1 MNKAPKILG
10 IVSCSKQLKEFT
22 AQRMETILSA
32 PVAVPN
38 VGRNYPD

>member
-1 MNKAPKILG
+1 MNKATKVFG
-10 IVSCSKQLKEFT
+10 VVSYSNQFKEFT

-38 VGRNYPD
+38 VWWNYPA